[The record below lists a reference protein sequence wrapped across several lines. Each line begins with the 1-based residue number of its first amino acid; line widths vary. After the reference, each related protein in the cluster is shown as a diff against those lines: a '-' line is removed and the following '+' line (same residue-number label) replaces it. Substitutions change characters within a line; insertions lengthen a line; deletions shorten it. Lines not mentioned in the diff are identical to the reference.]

1 MIYKAL
7 IFFVTLFIFEG
18 ELFAK
23 EKARLIKLSDIRGK
37 RYDLE
42 DLLKKG
48 PVLVDFWAT
57 WCKPCKEYFPHLERM
72 HKKYE
77 GEGLSIIGINEDG
90 PRNKRKIRSFLHSLN
105 ISFPN
110 LIDETAEV
118 MSDYGVYSLPTW
130 FLIGK
135 DGYIVRIHK
144 GYIKGDEN
152 LLENEIKSL
161 LFNSDFSKR

>member
-7 IFFVTLFIFEG
+7 IFFVTLIIFEG

-90 PRNKRKIRSFLHSLN
+90 PRNKRKIRSFLRSLN